1 MGAKNLFINLVV
13 ESKIRV
19 IKEKFSTINN
29 FIKRNITIIM
39 YIMTSTRRKI
49 DNKPQYL
56 DISR

>member
-1 MGAKNLFINLVV
+1 MFINLVV